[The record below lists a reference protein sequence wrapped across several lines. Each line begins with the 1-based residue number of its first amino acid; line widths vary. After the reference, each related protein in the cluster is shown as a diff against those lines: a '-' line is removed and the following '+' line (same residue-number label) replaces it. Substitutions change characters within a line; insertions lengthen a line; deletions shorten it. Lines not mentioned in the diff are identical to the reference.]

1 MQHSASLGISG
12 CHRFSIVASATRLF
26 YAALRQRYS
35 DDILRGAG
43 EKGIGVTQVLRESS
57 AIRCEMHKS
66 KRHPLLQRRGRWRL
80 VLAIA
85 PLLFL
90 GACASAPEWADPTG
104 WLDDSEPVPENQTVV
119 VPEGQEESFPNLASV
134 PDEAPEASSKEER
147 ERLAKELTADRDSAN
162 YSTEPLRSSIRRT
175 ASAEPAVAGAIEQIA
190 VIYFD
195 SASAELDSED
205 LEVLR
210 QVFLIHQSEGGVLKV
225 QGHASGKTGTVSA
238 QERERINLEMSARR
252 AESVAQAL
260 RNFGIA
266 SAAILVEAL
275 SDSKPVYEE
284 STANG
289 EAWNRRAEIFLELQS
304 SKR

>member
-1 MQHSASLGISG
+1 MQYSASLGICG

-26 YAALRQRYS
+26 YAAFRQRCS
-35 DDILRGAG
+35 DTMFRGAG
-43 EKGIGVTQVLRESS
+43 EKGIGVTQVLRKSS
-57 AIRCEMHKS
+57 DIRCEMHKNRWHRLS
-66 KRHPLLQRRGRWRL
+66 PIRGGWR
-80 VLAIA
+80 VALAIA

-147 ERLAKELTADRDSAN
+147 ERLTKELTADRDSAN

-175 ASAEPAVAGAIEQIA
+175 ASAGPAVAGATEQIA

-195 SASAELDSED
+195 SASADLDSED

-210 QVFLIHQSEGGVLKV
+210 QVFLIHQAEGGVLKV
-225 QGHASGKTGTVSA
+225 QGHASGKTGAVSA
-238 QERERINLEMSARR
+238 PDRERINLEMSARR
-252 AESVAQAL
+252 ADSVAQAL
-260 RNFGIA
+260 RNFGV
-266 SAAILVEAL
+266 SPAAILVEAL